1 MNVTRRQFAAAASS
15 LLAGCRATGPDA
27 PGGTPDD
34 PSVERWRADFPAL
47 QQTVDG
53 GRLAYLDSAATTH
66 RPYAVI
72 RALSEYYARTNANP
86 SATMHSLARR
96 SFEAYEQA
104 RRDVAAFLNA
114 RDPNEVVW
122 TKGTTEG
129 INLVATAWG
138 ASNLRPDDEVL
149 VSVAEHYSNLLPWRA
164 AAERTGATLRFV
176 DVDDEGVLDLD
187 DFDRKLSARTRL
199 VAIGHASN
207 VVGHLN
213 PIVEICARAHRAG
226 ARVLVDAAQSV
237 PHVPVDVRA
246 LDCDFLA
253 FSSHKMLGPMGVGV
267 LWARRELL
275 DAMPPYQL
283 GSNMA
288 HDVDVESAQYEH
300 AALKYGAGTPNVAGP
315 IGLPAAIAYVNT
327 IGRNAILDHERA
339 LTVHALNRLRG
350 IRGLALLGPSRAADR
365 VPVFSFVLQGV
376 PPIEVVRRLDVEGI
390 AIRAGDLAALPLL
403 KRFGVAAAARAS
415 CYFYS
420 TTGEI
425 DRLGAALERM
435 EHPGRTT

>member
-1 MNVTRRQFAAAASS
+1 MDITRRQFAVAASS
-15 LLAGCRATGPDA
+15 LMAGCRAAG
-27 PGGTPDD
+27 PGGPGGQPDD

-47 QQTVDG
+47 QQSVGG

-72 RALSEYYARTNANP
+72 RALSEYYARSNANP

-96 SFEAYEQA
+96 SFEEYEQA
-104 RRDVAAFLNA
+104 RRDVATFVNA
-114 RDPNEVVW
+114 RDPNEIVW
-122 TKGTTEG
+122 TRGTTEA
-129 INLVATAWG
+129 INLVAAAWG
-138 ASNLRPDDEVL
+138 AANLRAGDEVL

-176 DVDDEGVLDLD
+176 DVDGDGLLDLD
-187 DFDRKLSARTRL
+187 DVDRKLSARTRL
-199 VAIGHASN
+199 VAISHASN

-213 PIVEICARAHRAG
+213 PVVEICARAHRAG
-226 ARVLVDAAQSV
+226 ARVLVDGAQSV

-267 LWARRELL
+267 LWGRRELL
-275 DAMPPYQL
+275 EAMPPYQL

-288 HDVDVESAQYEH
+288 HDVDLESAHYEH

-315 IGLPAAIAYVNT
+315 IGLRAAIAYVNT
-327 IGRNAILDHERA
+327 TGRNAILDHERT
-339 LTVHALNRLRG
+339 LTAHALNRLRG
-350 IRGLALLGPSRAADR
+350 IRGLRLLGPLTAVDR
-365 VPVFSFVLQGV
+365 LPVFSFVLQGV
-376 PPIEVVRRLDVEGI
+376 SPIDVVRRLDAEGI

-403 KRFGVAAAARAS
+403 KRFGVTAAARAS
-415 CYFYS
+415 CYFYT

-425 DRLGAALERM
+425 DRLGEALERL
-435 EHPGRTT
+435 GNAT